1 MSVVAASVRG
11 DEDFEGDDIGEAS
24 VADSSR
30 SEDLSG
36 SASPPP
42 ESKCTTVQTRSRS
55 QILVARSPSRLP
67 YLAVCSVG
75 LLTVLV
81 GVAVTTYKLH
91 TGGAIMTL
99 FNNTMAMMRRGG
111 NVTETGGGTILANA
125 DGRYLARHES
135 KLLLSQSSCRSDAC
149 IWAENYLRGR
159 LNSSV
164 NPCSDFYAYVCSRH
178 WTSRDLDL
186 QSRAYHERTVG
197 MMMTDVEKYFRQ
209 YLKEN
214 EERYHKY
221 PGVFLHQAIS
231 LLPKCQSEE
240 KNDKNLTSLRSLL
253 EEYNLGGWPYKK
265 APRGANVVTISAF
278 VDRDL
283 GVFSFAK
290 VSLRKSFEDDRG
302 YTVHIDA
309 PSLTIKRY
317 NLAHLDES
325 PENFTEK
332 VALAL
337 SLLDKNQDML
347 EQAEAISLLEKKLQS
362 VIGAPH
368 FVDFQERIKRVGQ
381 LDRKGKWDW
390 KEYLTI
396 LFQDIETFDNDKP
409 VAIMNNEYISKL
421 AVILNET
428 DTVTLLN
435 YLGYRIVV
443 HLSPLLAKVA
453 SPLLRLSHDDY
464 MEFVPD
470 RLQACM
476 HLLERLYKQGM
487 RFFGRMTFS
496 KTNSTLLLKHYDYSM
511 SSLEPHLK
519 SSMTDRLLSSSS
531 WLDRSAI
538 GVGVDKIE
546 NMRLVFLGSTE
557 DINTVASYYN
567 FNAQP
572 LDPSHLVESFRD
584 LQAGTRN
591 VYWETKPPKDDLDAR
606 YDHTA
611 LSPGHEYFFGRNVL
625 FIPHANIAFL
635 NDITNSIEPV
645 LFPLVL
651 AEIFRGMF
659 GAVDRRGSTV
669 DHNLAVATWWNTD
682 EMSKFSQLELCFQ
695 DQYYVEIRELIGD
708 NFEAKTRLEENIADN
723 AIMGP
728 LHDTYM
734 KVLMSQDGAER
745 LKISVDDRQLDMEQL
760 FFILYAVGLCD
771 NPNRDAW
778 VRKLKFGEIPGK
790 LRVNIPLMNF
800 AKFSSA
806 FGCAPGMTM
815 SPTRKCAVW

>member
-1 MSVVAASVRG
+1 
-11 DEDFEGDDIGEAS
+11 
-24 VADSSR
+24 
-30 SEDLSG
+30 
-36 SASPPP
+36 
-42 ESKCTTVQTRSRS
+42 
-55 QILVARSPSRLP
+55 
-67 YLAVCSVG
+67 
-75 LLTVLV
+75 
-81 GVAVTTYKLH
+81 
-91 TGGAIMTL
+91 
-99 FNNTMAMMRRGG
+99 
-111 NVTETGGGTILANA
+111 
-125 DGRYLARHES
+125 
-135 KLLLSQSSCRSDAC
+135 
-149 IWAENYLRGR
+149 
-159 LNSSV
+159 
-164 NPCSDFYAYVCSRH
+164 
-178 WTSRDLDL
+178 
-186 QSRAYHERTVG
+186 
-197 MMMTDVEKYFRQ
+197 
-209 YLKEN
+209 
-214 EERYHKY
+214 
-221 PGVFLHQAIS
+221 
-231 LLPKCQSEE
+231 
-240 KNDKNLTSLRSLL
+240 
-253 EEYNLGGWPYKK
+253 
-265 APRGANVVTISAF
+265 
-278 VDRDL
+278 
-283 GVFSFAK
+283 
-290 VSLRKSFEDDRG
+290 
-302 YTVHIDA
+302 
-309 PSLTIKRY
+309 
-317 NLAHLDES
+317 
-325 PENFTEK
+325 
-332 VALAL
+332 
-337 SLLDKNQDML
+337 ML

-728 LHDTYM
+728 LHDTLHEGPH
-734 KVLMSQDGAER
+734 VSGR
-745 LKISVDDRQLDMEQL
+745 S
-760 FFILYAVGLCD
+760 
-771 NPNRDAW
+771 
-778 VRKLKFGEIPGK
+778 
-790 LRVNIPLMNF
+790 
-800 AKFSSA
+800 
-806 FGCAPGMTM
+806 
-815 SPTRKCAVW
+815 